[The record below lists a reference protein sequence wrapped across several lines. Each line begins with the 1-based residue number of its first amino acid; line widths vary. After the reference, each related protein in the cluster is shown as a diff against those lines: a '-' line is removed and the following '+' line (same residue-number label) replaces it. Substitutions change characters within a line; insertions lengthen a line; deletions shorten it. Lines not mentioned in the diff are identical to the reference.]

1 MQTKATTSD
10 ASLCSRAEELRQ
22 ANVPLQL
29 VSGWL
34 DSTAAAA
41 INLYHYCGQAPGTSS
56 FFEHL
61 HQKLLMVRPVT
72 RVSTPSQRLAQVCWS
87 DSHKSLTDTCKQV
100 VARATMSQAQS

>member
-10 ASLCSRAEELRQ
+10 ASLCSRAEELGQ

-41 INLYHYCGQAPGTSS
+41 INLYHYCVQAPGT
-56 FFEHL
+56 FCEHL
-61 HQKLLMVRPVT
+61 HQKT
-72 RVSTPSQRLAQVCWS
+72 S
-87 DSHKSLTDTCKQV
+87 DVWQIHQGLNPKPACCI
-100 VARATMSQAQS
+100 

>member
-10 ASLCSRAEELRQ
+10 ASLCSRADELRQ

-41 INLYHYCGQAPGTSS
+41 INLYHYCGQAAGTCPS
-56 FFEHL
+56 
-61 HQKLLMVRPVT
+61 VNI
-72 RVSTPSQRLAQVCWS
+72 TPI
-87 DSHKSLTDTCKQV
+87 DF
-100 VARATMSQAQS
+100 